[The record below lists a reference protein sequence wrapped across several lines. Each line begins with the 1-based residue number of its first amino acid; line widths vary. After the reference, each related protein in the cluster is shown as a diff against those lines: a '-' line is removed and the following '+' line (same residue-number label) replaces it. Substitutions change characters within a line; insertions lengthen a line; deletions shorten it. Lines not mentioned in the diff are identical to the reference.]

1 MQNWMYHR
9 VQQVQRIE
17 EVHKVHMDD
26 VDAAVVDVKVVDTW
40 MTCVDQEDLHDSDR
54 ESLPEDALDVK
65 CLKIDTYPLIHI
77 FLKQVA
83 LVIIIIKLW

>member
-1 MQNWMYHR
+1 
-9 VQQVQRIE
+9 
-17 EVHKVHMDD
+17 
-26 VDAAVVDVKVVDTW
+26 

-54 ESLPEDALDVK
+54 ESLPEDALDGK

-83 LVIIIIKLW
+83 LVIIIIKL